1 MPFVPLKPLCVMQVV
16 TTTEEDFYLLTLEG
30 DLDAVSAINLDDA
43 IENALKAKHKHLL
56 VDCHRLNYISSPG
69 VGVFTSRL
77 EDCERL
83 KIKLITFGL
92 SIKILKVFQILG
104 LDKLLT
110 IVPTLTDAQKLITN
124 AEH

>member
-1 MPFVPLKPLCVMQVV
+1 MQVL
-16 TTTEEDFYLLTLEG
+16 TTTQDDFYLLTLEG

-43 IENALKAKHKHLL
+43 IESALKSQNKHLL
-56 VDCHRLNYISSPG
+56 IDCINLNYISSPG
-69 VGVFTSRL
+69 IGVFTSRL
-77 EDCERL
+77 EDCEKL

-92 SIKILKVFQILG
+92 STKVLKVFQILG

-110 IVPTLTDAQKLITN
+110 IVPTLTDAQKLIAN